1 MNTTLRR
8 LWPALL
14 AIAVAAAVPIGCG
27 GGGDDTQTRA
37 APPTPTQPALPPIRI
52 GTKNFTEQFI
62 LGELYSQALRAK
74 GFGVK
79 LKSNI
84 GASEITHQALLNG
97 VLDMYPEY
105 IGTLLSEVADMPHRP
120 ASSAASYALAKR
132 FEERHGFTLLASTPF
147 SDDEALAVTPK
158 FAAAHDIKSLA
169 DLKRVKRLRIGAPTE
184 FSARFEG
191 LTGLR
196 EVYGVR
202 KPRFSPLEFDKR
214 YPSLD
219 GGKVDVAAVFTTEPQ
234 LNGSRY
240 VVLAD
245 PRGLFAVQHVAPI
258 INRKVLAAR
267 PRMRAAVDAV
277 SAKLTTQ
284 AMRRMNEAVDVD
296 KRSPR
301 EVATQFLRSQGLL

>member
-1 MNTTLRR
+1 MNNALRR

-27 GGGDDTQTRA
+27 GGDDTRTGA
-37 APPTPTQPALPPIRI
+37 SPPTPTQPAAPPIRI

-84 GASEITHQALLNG
+84 GSSEITHQALLNG

-105 IGTLLSEVADMPHRP
+105 IGTLLSEVANMPDRP

-132 FEERHGFTLLASTPF
+132 FEESHGFTLLASTPF
-147 SDDEALAVTPK
+147 SDDEALAVTPR
-158 FAAAHDIKSLA
+158 FAADHDVKSLA

-184 FSARFEG
+184 FSTRFEG

-196 EVYGVR
+196 EFYGVR
-202 KPRFSPLEFDKR
+202 KPRFSALDFDKR

-219 GGKVDVAAVFTTEPQ
+219 TGKVDVAAVFTTEPQ

-258 INRKVLAAR
+258 INKKVLAAQ
-267 PRMRAAVDAV
+267 PRLRAAIDAV

-284 AMRRMNEAVDVD
+284 VMRRMNEAVDVD

-301 EVATQFLRSQGLL
+301 EVATEFLRSQGLL

>member
-1 MNTTLRR
+1 MNNALRRR

-14 AIAVAAAVPIGCG
+14 AIVIAAAVPIGCG
-27 GGGDDTQTRA
+27 GGDDTKSNASSLTA
-37 APPTPTQPALPPIRI
+37 TQPAAPPIRI

-62 LGELYSQALRAK
+62 LGEIYSQALRAK
-74 GFGVK
+74 GFGVT

-105 IGTLLSEVADMPHRP
+105 IGTLLSEVANMPHRP
-120 ASSAASYALAKR
+120 ASPTAAYALAKR
-132 FEERHGFTLLASTPF
+132 FEERHGFTLLAPTPF

-158 FAAAHDIKSLA
+158 FASDHDVKSLA
-169 DLKRVKRLRIGAPTE
+169 DLRRVKRLRIGAPTE

-202 KPRFSPLEFDKR
+202 KPRFSALEFDQR

-219 GGKVDVAAVFTTEPQ
+219 SGKVDVAAVFTTEPQ
-234 LNGSRY
+234 LSGSRY
-240 VVLAD
+240 VVLDD

-258 INRKVLAAR
+258 INEKLLAAR
-267 PRMRAAVDAV
+267 PRLRAAIDAV
-277 SAKLTTQ
+277 SAKLTTPV
-284 AMRRMNEAVDVD
+284 MRRMNAAVDVD

-301 EVATQFLRSQGLL
+301 EVAAEFLRSQSLL

>member
-1 MNTTLRR
+1 MDNALRR
-8 LWPALL
+8 LWPAVL
-14 AIAVAAAVPIGCG
+14 AIAVAAAVLIGCG
-27 GGGDDTQTRA
+27 GGDDGQSDASELTA
-37 APPTPTQPALPPIRI
+37 TQPAAPPIRI

-62 LGELYSQALRAK
+62 LGEIYSQALRAK
-74 GFGVK
+74 GFAVK

-105 IGTLLSEVADMPHRP
+105 IGTLLSEVANMPHRP
-120 ASSAASYALAKR
+120 SSSAASYELAKR
-132 FEERHGFTLLASTPF
+132 FEERHGFTLLAPTPF

-158 FAAAHDIKSLA
+158 FAADHDIDSLA

-202 KPRFSPLEFDKR
+202 KPRFSALEFDQR
-214 YPSLD
+214 YPALD
-219 GGKVDVAAVFTTEPQ
+219 SGKVDVAAVFTTEPQ

-258 INRKVLAAR
+258 INKKLLAAR
-267 PRMRAAVDAV
+267 PRLRAAIDAV
-277 SAKLTTQ
+277 SARLTTQ
-284 AMRRMNEAVDVD
+284 VMRRMNAAVDVD

-301 EVATQFLRSQGLL
+301 EVAAEFLRSQSLL